1 MEEPTAMI
9 SLPGAGGATGWI
21 YGFASG
27 QVKVHVHY
35 SEVPGPW
42 IYQVEGRL
50 LEGKVAVTSLT
61 IAPRDPEAPIP
72 ITKDTVRRTPVG
84 SVLAR
89 VKTALLAEWEEQ
101 RARAKGKEVPEGSR
115 LVQRV
120 GTDAI
125 THVAKQ
131 GRSWPAGHFMQVA
144 WFYVIAELTDEA
156 PRKMIAQHW
165 GVSEATASRW
175 LDKARKLDYLPSYPE
190 APTRPWTDVSANHEA
205 NRDVERQV
213 FEKVLRSGLGRLG
226 TRAER
231 KAEVDD
237 IVRQT
242 VLGDTPE
249 AQRIRA
255 TIFSELIV
263 ELAEGYPNESVRQAA
278 NGLLEA
284 LANSADPDQGDG
296 CP

>member
-9 SLPGAGGATGWI
+9 SLSGAGGATGWI

-27 QVKVHVHY
+27 QVKVHVQY

-42 IYQVEGRL
+42 IYHVEGRI
-50 LEGKVAVTSLT
+50 LEGRVAVTSLA
-61 IAPRDPEAPIP
+61 IAPRDPEAPTP

-101 RARAKGKEVPEGSR
+101 RARAEGKDAPEGSG
-115 LVQRV
+115 LVARV

-125 THVAKQ
+125 THTVKR
-131 GRSWPAGHFMQVA
+131 GRSWPAEHFMQVA

-175 LDKARKLDYLPSYPE
+175 LDKARKLDYLPNYPA
-190 APTRPWTDVSANHEA
+190 APTRPRTDAAANHEA
-205 NRDVERQV
+205 NRDVERQI
-213 FEKVLRSGLGRLG
+213 FEKVLWSGLGRLG

-237 IVRQT
+237 IVQQV
-242 VLGDTPE
+242 VLGDSPE

-255 TIFSELIV
+255 TIFSEQIV
-263 ELAEGYPNESVRQAA
+263 DLAERYPNESVRQAA
-278 NGLLEA
+278 NDLLEA
-284 LANSADPDQGDG
+284 LANSTDPDQGED
-296 CP
+296 